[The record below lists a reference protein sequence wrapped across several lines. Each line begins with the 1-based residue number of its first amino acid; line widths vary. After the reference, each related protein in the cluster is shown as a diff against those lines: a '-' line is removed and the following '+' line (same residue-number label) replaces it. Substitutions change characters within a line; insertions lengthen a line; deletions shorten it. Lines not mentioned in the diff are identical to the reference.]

1 MTIELWT
8 PDLEEVLSYPQ
19 RAGNPHADSLFAEH
33 SPLITVVIPTLNEA
47 LNLPYVLP
55 KIPRWVHEVILVDGY
70 STDETVNVARQLRP
84 DIRVVMQ
91 KGKGKGDALRTG
103 FAAAAGDIIVML
115 DGDGSMDPSEMPVYI
130 GALLSGADYAKG
142 SRFMQGGSTH
152 DMEWYRHVGNWGLGR
167 LVWMLFGGRY
177 TDLCYGYNA
186 FWKAILPDIRLDAD
200 GFEIETLMNIRVLA
214 LKFKVVE
221 IFSHE
226 APRIN
231 GVSHLHTI
239 RDGWRVLKTILKEWV
254 TFVGPASQTKGGYG
268 VPGSKQLASLAFSP
282 LPGRVQPCPTCGKP
296 HEQ

>member
-1 MTIELWT
+1 MTVELWI
-8 PDLEEVLSYPQ
+8 PDSGEIVANPR
-19 RAGNPHADSLFAEH
+19 RAGNSQVGSLFIEH

-47 LNLPYVLP
+47 LNLPHVLP

-70 STDETVNVARQLRP
+70 STDDTVNVARQLRP

-115 DGDGSMDPSEMPVYI
+115 DADGSMDPSEMPAYI

-142 SRFMQGGSTH
+142 SRFVQGGSTH
-152 DMEWYRHVGNWGLGR
+152 DMEWYRYVGNWGLGR

-186 FWKAILPDIRLDAD
+186 FWKSVLPDIRLDAD

-231 GVSHLHTI
+231 GVSNLHTI
-239 RDGWRVLKTILKEWV
+239 RDGWRVLKTIFKEWI
-254 TFVGPASQTKGGYG
+254 TFVGHPPQLKEQST
-268 VPGSKQLASLAFSP
+268 VSRSKQLAPMKQWAMK
-282 LPGRVQPCPTCGKP
+282 Q
-296 HEQ
+296 